1 MRETVPFI
9 QDVTQTLLVSAC
21 FQKICGD
28 PAVHPLPDNVRVWH
42 PRRSDT
48 QIPRPRP
55 RDAPWT
61 SLEIMTHFPKNGIEH
76 YVKILMF
83 NKKTL
88 RPKVLPDGL
97 MLTPKLSQVPN
108 FFEFPTYLYIQH
120 LIYSHQLNQTKTL
133 AAA

>member
-1 MRETVPFI
+1 MRETVHII

-21 FQKICGD
+21 FQKICRD

-61 SLEIMTHFPKNGIEH
+61 SLEIMTHFPQKWHRTVCQDSN
-76 YVKILMF
+76 VQQ
-83 NKKTL
+83 KKTL
-88 RPKVLPDGL
+88 RP
-97 MLTPKLSQVPN
+97 
-108 FFEFPTYLYIQH
+108 
-120 LIYSHQLNQTKTL
+120 
-133 AAA
+133 